1 MKPFPLL
8 LAASVGLF
16 GILAAQQSLAGEFSD
31 HGGPATATLP
41 DEVDEGTTASH
52 EGDKGDHK
60 GDHKGE
66 GAGAGSHEGDQ
77 GDGDHD
83 GDHESGDHEGD
94 GHDGGGDGGSGGDG
108 GGRGG

>member
-1 MKPFPLL
+1 MMKPIPLL

-31 HGGPATATLP
+31 HGGPVTATLP

-52 EGDKGDHK
+52 EGDKGDHQ
-60 GDHKGE
+60 GE

-94 GHDGGGDGGSGGDG
+94 GHD
-108 GGRGG
+108 